1 MLDYALTFLT
11 DELNGYLVT
20 RTASDSV
27 KASLSRVVDEAGK
40 YAFDIDSIS
49 CSIISIE
56 EERLL
61 KSHLPDYSTING
73 RHVVRPPELKLNLQ
87 ILFAANFTHYDQA
100 LKYISYVLMFF
111 QSHPIFSSD
120 THPAL
125 SPAIGKLSMELLSLN
140 FEQLN
145 QMWAFIGAKQLP
157 SAVYRVRMVTLQDT
171 ADSAVKP
178 PITTIRTTI
187 QRR

>member
-1 MLDYALTFLT
+1 MLDLALTFLI
-11 DELNGYLVT
+11 DELNTYLLT

-40 YAFDIDSIS
+40 FAFDIDSIS

-61 KSHLPDYSTING
+61 KSHLPDYSTVNG
-73 RHVVRPPELKLNLQ
+73 QHVVRPPELRLNLQ

-100 LKYISYVLMFF
+100 LKYISYVLTFF
-111 QSHPIFSSD
+111 HSHPLFSSD

-125 SPAIGKLSMELLSLN
+125 SPSIGKLSVELLSLN

-145 QMWAFIGAKQLP
+145 QMWAFIGGKQLP
-157 SAVYRVRMVTLQDT
+157 SVVYRVRMVTLQDT
-171 ADSAVKP
+171 TNTAVQS

-187 QRR
+187 QSR